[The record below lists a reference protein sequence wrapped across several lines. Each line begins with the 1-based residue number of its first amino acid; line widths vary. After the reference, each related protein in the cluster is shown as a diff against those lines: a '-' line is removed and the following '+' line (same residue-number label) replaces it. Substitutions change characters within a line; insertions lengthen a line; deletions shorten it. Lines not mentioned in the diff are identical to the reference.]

1 MIADPP
7 GLPTAGSEL
16 DAAIAHYLGR
26 LRAEGKLDR
35 FMRQEP
41 RCRVCREDEVRLV
54 VNKLLGY
61 KPMGLSLADILCILE
76 PVNEGRGKKNVITD
90 DCLWVHS
97 RRH

>member
-7 GLPTAGSEL
+7 ELPTAGPEL

-26 LRAEGKLDR
+26 LRADGNLDR

-61 KPMGLSLADILCILE
+61 KPMGLSLADILRILHLQNPAPE
-76 PVNEGRGKKNVITD
+76 RKCAIAPA
-90 DCLWVHS
+90 
-97 RRH
+97 RRAAG